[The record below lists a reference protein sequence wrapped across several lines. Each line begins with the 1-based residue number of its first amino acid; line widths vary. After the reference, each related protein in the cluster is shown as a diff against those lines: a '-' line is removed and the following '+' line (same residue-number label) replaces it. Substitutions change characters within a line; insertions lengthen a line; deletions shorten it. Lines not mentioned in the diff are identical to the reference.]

1 MTIKIYTKTKHF
13 KTKQNTYL
21 PKMYG
26 VIEGP
31 IHQMLKSYPNDFC
44 FIRHESKRSLRPSAK
59 NRIHFFEVKTTKN
72 VKIVQLNQ
80 LQNFQPLKLCS

>member
-1 MTIKIYTKTKHF
+1 MAIKIYTKTKHH
-13 KTKQNTYL
+13 KSKQNTYI

-31 IHQMLKSYPNDFC
+31 IQQMLLQFPKEFE

-59 NRIHFFEVKTTKN
+59 GKLNDKT
-72 VKIVQLNQ
+72 
-80 LQNFQPLKLCS
+80 

>member
-1 MTIKIYTKTKHF
+1 MSIKIFTRTRHF
-13 KTKQNTYL
+13 KSNKTYI

-31 IHQMLKSYPNDFC
+31 IQQMLKSYPNEFT

-59 NRIHFFEVKTTKN
+59 DKKWVNLE
-72 VKIVQLNQ
+72 
-80 LQNFQPLKLCS
+80 